1 MTNDADQF
9 QKNQR
14 KLALSVITWI
24 ILFAAISLGVLNIQY
39 KTWTSVIAL
48 FGLALLCIPIIVLN
62 SYNYYTS
69 SGILL
74 SFIILIVVS
83 ISLYDGDGILDP
95 AGILAYPIC
104 IICGSLL
111 LGKRFV
117 PFFLF
122 GSIASLFSLVYLE
135 RAGFIHPTIHE
146 ARFSDLTPIIIV
158 LLVTSLIVWFI
169 INNVEKN
176 LERVKSTN
184 AELYKNYNLTLEAWA
199 RVLEYRDRETAGHSV
214 RVTELSTRLAHAVG
228 CTEEEIEQL
237 RSGAILHDIG
247 KLAVPDNILLKPA
260 KLDES
265 EAEIIQKHPF
275 YGKQMLSGVSFLETS
290 IPIVYCHHERWDG
303 QGYPQGLK
311 GEQIPLLARIF
322 SIVDCWDA
330 LNSNRPYRQAWS
342 QEKIVNYMKDNSGSS
357 FDPHIVEKFLQIIQ
371 AK

>member
-1 MTNDADQF
+1 MINRFDHFKNNQ
-9 QKNQR
+9 QK
-14 KLALSVITWI
+14 LTLSVIAWI
-24 ILFAAISLGVLNIQY
+24 ILFAAIGLGILNIQY

-48 FGLALLCIPIIVLN
+48 FGLALLCIPIIILN
-62 SYNYYTS
+62 SYDYYTS

-74 SFIILIVVS
+74 SFVILIVIS
-83 ISLYDGDGILDP
+83 LSLYDGDGILDP

-122 GSIASLFSLVYLE
+122 GSVASLFTLVYFE
-135 RAGFIHPTIHE
+135 RAGYIHPTIHE
-146 ARFSDLTPIIIV
+146 ARYSDLTSIIII

-176 LERVKSTN
+176 LERVKIAN

-199 RVLEYRDRETAGHSV
+199 KVLEYRDRETAGHSA
-214 RVTELSTRLAHAVG
+214 RVTELSTKLAYAVG

-260 KLDES
+260 KLDET
-265 EAEIIQKHPF
+265 EIEIMQKHPL
-275 YGKQMLSGVSFLETS
+275 YGKQMLSGVSFLEPS

-303 QGYPQGLK
+303 KGYPQGLK
-311 GEQIPLLARIF
+311 EEQIPLLARIF

-330 LNSNRPYRQAWS
+330 LNSDRPYRQAWS
-342 QEKIVNYMKDNSGSS
+342 REDIVSYMKDNAGSS
-357 FDPHIVEKFLQIIQ
+357 FDPRILERFLQIN
-371 AK
+371 

>member
-1 MTNDADQF
+1 MLNHVDQF
-9 QKNQR
+9 RNNQR
-14 KLALSVITWI
+14 KLTLSVIAWV
-24 ILFAAISLGVLNIQY
+24 ILFTAIGLGILNLQY
-39 KTWTSVIAL
+39 KTWTSVLAL
-48 FGLALLCIPIIVLN
+48 FSLALLCIPILILN
-62 SYNYYTS
+62 SYDYYTS

-74 SFIILIVVS
+74 SFVILIV
-83 ISLYDGDGILDP
+83 IGLNLYDGDGILDP

-122 GSIASLFSLVYLE
+122 GSIASLFTLVYLE
-135 RAGFIHPTIHE
+135 RAGYIHPTIHE
-146 ARFSDLTPIIIV
+146 ARFSDLTPIIII

-176 LERVKSTN
+176 LERVKITN

-199 RVLEYRDRETAGHSV
+199 KVLEYRDRETAGHSA
-214 RVTELSTRLAHAVG
+214 RVTELSTRLAYAIG
-228 CTEEEIEQL
+228 CTEAEIEQL

-260 KLDES
+260 KLDE
-265 EAEIIQKHPF
+265 AEMEIMQKHPL
-275 YGKQMLSGVSFLETS
+275 YGKQMLSGVSFLES
-290 IPIVYCHHERWDG
+290 AIPIVYCHHERWDG

-311 GEQIPLLARIF
+311 GEQIPLLARMF

-330 LNSNRPYRQAWS
+330 LNSDRPYRQAWP
-342 QEKIVNYMKDNSGSS
+342 QEKTVNYLKENAGSS
-357 FDPHIVEKFLQIIQ
+357 FDPHIVEKFLQIV
-371 AK
+371 